1 MGGNVGY
8 RRFGNGKSP
17 ERMVADNII
26 ITMDVIIVFSEY
38 RQALV

>member
-1 MGGNVGY
+1 MSSRVKISSW
-8 RRFGNGKSP
+8 NGKSP